1 MKLKLGAGGS
11 DLMQARARRIA
22 VALGEHGHE
31 VEVVAVGGLDDPGP
45 SWGEELTAKLRK
57 AVLGEEVDA
66 VVHSLEHLPVD
77 EVDDLTMA
85 SIPKRGDAREAFIG
99 HAGMPLSGMRHGARI
114 GTRSPL
120 RIAQLHHIRPD
131 LEFVDTKGTI
141 ADRVN
146 RVDGDDLDGVVV
158 SAEALDVVGLSNR
171 ITDYLDIIPDIG
183 QGAVGMEC
191 RVADTHIADV
201 LHAIEDTETRIAIM
215 SERAVLRAMLGFT
228 DRPVGAITRRR
239 GALSIK
245 AGAFSFDGARR
256 IVVELGIPTSEF
268 HAVKTGKRVA
278 EELRVRGADKL

>member
-1 MKLKLGAGGS
+1 MELKLGAGGS

-22 VALGEHGHE
+22 VALGEKGHD
-31 VEVVAVGGLDDPGP
+31 VDIVAVGGLDDPGP
-45 SWGEELTAKLRK
+45 SWGEELTAKLRR
-57 AVLGEEVDA
+57 ALRDGEVDA

-77 EVDDLTMA
+77 EPEDLVMA
-85 SIPKRGDAREAFIG
+85 SIPKRGDSREAFVG
-99 HAGMPLSGMRHGARI
+99 HEGMPLSGMRHGARI

-120 RIAQLHHIRPD
+120 RRAQLHHIRPD
-131 LEFVDTKGTI
+131 LEFVDTEGTI

-146 RVDGDDLDGVVV
+146 RVNGEDLDGVVV
-158 SAEALDVVGLSNR
+158 STEALDVVGLSNR

-183 QGAVGMEC
+183 QGAVGLEC
-191 RVADTHIADV
+191 RAADEDTAAV
-201 LHAIEDTETRIAIM
+201 LLEIEDTETRIAIM
-215 SERAVLRAMLGFT
+215 SERAVLRAMQGFT

-245 AGAFSFDGARR
+245 GGAFSFDGQRR

-278 EELRVRGADKL
+278 EELRLRGADKL

>member
-1 MKLKLGAGGS
+1 MELKLGAGGS

-22 VALGEHGHE
+22 VALGEQGHD
-31 VEVVAVGGLDDPGP
+31 VEVIAVGGLDDPGP
-45 SWGEELTAKLRK
+45 SWGDELTAMLRQALRNK
-57 AVLGEEVDA
+57 EVDA
-66 VVHSLEHLPVD
+66 VIHSLEHLPVD
-77 EVDDLTMA
+77 ETQDLTMA
-85 SIPKRGDAREAFIG
+85 SLPRRGDAREAFVG
-99 HAGMPLSGMRHGARI
+99 HNGLPLSGMRQGARI

-131 LEFVDTKGTI
+131 LEFIATEGTI
-141 ADRVN
+141 ADRVA
-146 RVDGDDLDGVVV
+146 RVDGEDLDGVVI
-158 SAEALDVVGLSNR
+158 SAEALDVVGLSNK

-183 QGAVGMEC
+183 QGAVGLEC
-191 RVADTHIADV
+191 RVADEDIAAV
-201 LHAIEDTETRIAIM
+201 LREIEDTETRIAIM

-239 GALSIK
+239 GALGIK

-278 EELRVRGADKL
+278 EELRVRGADSL